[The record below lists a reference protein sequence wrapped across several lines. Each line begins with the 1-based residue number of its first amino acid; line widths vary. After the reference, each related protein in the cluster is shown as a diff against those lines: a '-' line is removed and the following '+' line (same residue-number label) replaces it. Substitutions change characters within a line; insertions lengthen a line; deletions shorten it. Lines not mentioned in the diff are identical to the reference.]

1 MYFAA
6 FDACVLIAPAAVGLY
21 LRTSDIKTAF
31 SRGGRGTWPCFFFNH
46 FSPSEVFMCLS
57 HRSHR
62 CQIWES
68 FTRVLDSVSRP
79 PPESASHN
87 GASASASARTQQ
99 QRALL
104 GERGGVGSF
113 STEFVDPATPR
124 GMRWSGGL
132 SGSSDIR
139 DSSPVAVG
147 GGSSSSM
154 VGMQPAYLLMQVGGD
169 GAALSERRGGEEEGQ
184 IHELDLS
191 RKNLRSGSSSGGG
204 MAFTR
209 VMREF
214 RC

>member
-1 MYFAA
+1 MRACSSHLPLLASTFAQ
-6 FDACVLIAPAAVGLY
+6 VTSKLPPVEAAGV
-21 LRTSDIKTAF
+21 
-31 SRGGRGTWPCFFFNH
+31 PCSASSSTT
-46 FSPSEVFMCLS
+46 FSPSYVFMRGS

-62 CQIWES
+62 FQIWES

-79 PPESASHN
+79 PSQSPSHN
-87 GASASASARTQQ
+87 GASASARTQQ

-104 GERGGVGSF
+104 GERGGVGTF

-132 SGSSDIR
+132 SGSSDMR

-154 VGMQPAYLLMQVGGD
+154 IGMQPAYMLMQVGGD
-169 GAALSERRGGEEEGQ
+169 GAALSERQGGEEEGQ
-184 IHELDLS
+184 MHELDLS
-191 RKNLRSGSSSGGG
+191 RKNIRSGSSSGGG
-204 MAFTR
+204 VAFTR
-209 VMREF
+209 VVREF